1 MSKGRVLGRTGEKTN
16 TCLCNP
22 CVNDLLELT
31 QNRLLRGDN
40 NISYQIKKMQRTQI
54 FNQFTSR
61 PVLSD
66 EEKTKVVEVQKQVA
80 KRKLP

>member
-1 MSKGRVLGRTGEKTN
+1 M
-16 TCLCNP
+16 
-22 CVNDLLELT
+22 
-31 QNRLLRGDN
+31 
-40 NISYQIKKMQRTQI
+40 YQIKKMQRAQI